1 MRKKVTKNTILK
13 MKRSGEKIAAITS
26 YDFLSTRI
34 IDQTGIDL
42 ILVGDSLG
50 MVIMG
55 YENTLPVTMEEIIHH
70 LKAVSRARPSAIV
83 VGDMPFMSYQASVE
97 DAVRNAGRL
106 VKEGGAESVKLEG
119 GERYVPVIEAVVQ
132 ASIPVVGHLGLTPQS
147 LHQMGG
153 YRIQGRDDESA
164 EKMVREAKALEKAG
178 CFAIVIEGVPYQLAN
193 AITDSISIP
202 TIGIGAGSHCDG
214 QVLVLNDMLG
224 IHEESL
230 PRFVK
235 VYDEIG
241 DRIRDAVSK
250 YVEEVK
256 EGSFPTIEHSYSTP
270 RKKSADRTGDNE
282 ESNDSGSGPEG
293 NK

>member
-1 MRKKVTKNTILK
+1 MKKKVTTHSILK

-26 YDFLSTRI
+26 YDFLSTKL
-34 IDQTGIDL
+34 IDETGIDL

-55 YENTLPVTMEEIIHH
+55 YENTIPVTMEEMIHH
-70 LKAVSRARPSAIV
+70 LKAVTRAKPSAMV
-83 VGDMPFMSYQASVE
+83 AGDMPFMSYQASVE

-119 GERYVPVIEAVVQ
+119 GRRYVPVVEAIVH
-132 ASIPVVGHLGLTPQS
+132 ASIPVIGHLGLTPQS

-164 EKMVREAKALEKAG
+164 AGMVEDAVALEKAG
-178 CFAIVIEGVPYQLAN
+178 CFCVVLEGIPSDLARR
-193 AITDSISIP
+193 ITEKVSIP
-202 TIGIGAGSHCDG
+202 TIGIGAGIDCDG

-224 IHEESL
+224 IHDRPL

-235 VYDEIG
+235 VYDALG
-241 DRIRDAVSK
+241 DRIRNAVGE

-256 EGSFPTIEHSYSTP
+256 TGKFPSMEHTYVFPKKKDGSAS
-270 RKKSADRTGDNE
+270 GDDD
-282 ESNDSGSGPEG
+282 SN
-293 NK
+293 